1 MSFSTNISS
10 STSPSKPQQG
20 YSLVSSSDLDE
31 NRIQIYSDSKIN
43 VHEEE
48 QKVLEENLKSND
60 PHLEVNQ
67 KAVSKNPSCLAIAK
81 NVLDAYPLEDQ
92 KTIGDVV
99 EEGANDEEGGSS
111 NEGFDPEK
119 FYQFF
124 TQEILSPQEHTRK
137 KTTYNILASA
147 EMLEQSSWTKTF
159 IINEQV
165 WGDLNLLYGNKE
177 HPTTFLGQ
185 ILTNN
190 RTYSEIGKAYF
201 NGLLAR
207 PIDDVS
213 TLQGRQTVVQHLVA
227 NESLF
232 KDLSVALE
240 EFAKNESMLTGMW
253 GKEQLM
259 QFIKQEEYFTG
270 TTKVKGW
277 PRLSKALNTVT
288 NKLNRTTLALEA
300 KSTLD
305 KVNSVY
311 GLAISHLSPLM
322 LAAFGAL
329 TLTHIMNPP
338 GSVVGYTNSWMTS
351 SLLTPSLG
359 IVFALPYLIQNRVS
373 QGLSATCAGLVGA
386 SKIQRTWKQFFV
398 NFKYDDFLRKRL
410 GRAVQCIKIMQ
421 KLGDLIP
428 DEIAQHLQFY
438 KHFKRIFNELPKVN
452 ADLADVMK
460 NIDARTFDVD
470 REENASNASTSYF
483 FRRGKVLCVYRLLD
497 RIKSLFEPA
506 IAAVGEIDAYLTI
519 AKLIKETSS
528 ERVKYCYPTY
538 VTGVDKPSIELHGF
552 WNNFIDPKT
561 VVANTVFLGSK
572 HDIPHMVVTG
582 PNSGGKSTI
591 VCKGIPL
598 AIIMAQSLGI
608 APAQSMT
615 LTTYRHIAVYMNIA
629 DSLVNKESRFQREG
643 KQAFAHGDYIKS
655 LSEQNAFSLAIFDEI
670 FSGTSP
676 EEGATWGYLTAAG
689 FAKYSNCICVIATH
703 FPKLTQLEKDTQGH
717 FVNFKVS
724 IEEDSEGK
732 FKRDEKGKLKRTY
745 TLERG
750 ISSQHIA
757 REVLQEQGET
767 SPFFIHNFIN
777 QKV

>member
-1 MSFSTNISS
+1 MTFSTNINSSNSS
-10 STSPSKPQQG
+10 SQSQG
-20 YSLVSSSDLDE
+20 YSLISSKDLDY
-31 NRIQIYSDSKIN
+31 NNTPVPQDFKTNIL
-43 VHEEE
+43 EEE
-48 QKVLEENLKSND
+48 LKVCEENLKTT
-60 PHLEVNQ
+60 HLEVKQ
-67 KAVSKNPSCLAIAK
+67 VSSSKNPTCLAIAK
-81 NVLDAYPLEDQ
+81 YVLEAYPLEDQ

-99 EEGANDEEGGSS
+99 EEGANEEGESS
-111 NEGFDPEK
+111 EEGFDPEK

-147 EMLEQSSWTKTF
+147 EMLEQSSWQKKF

-165 WGDLNLLYGNKE
+165 WGDLNLLFGNRE
-177 HPTTFLGQ
+177 HPTTFLGE
-185 ILTNN
+185 ILTTK

-207 PIDDVS
+207 PIDDVRL
-213 TLQGRQTVVQHLVA
+213 LQGRQAVVQHFA
-227 NESLF
+227 TNEGLF
-232 KDLSVALE
+232 KDLCVTLE
-240 EFAKNESMLTGMW
+240 DFAKDEPMLTGMW

-259 QFIKQEEYFTG
+259 QFIKQEEYFTA

-277 PRLSKALNTVT
+277 PKLSKALNLIT
-288 NKLNRTTLALEA
+288 NKLNRNAFALEV
-300 KSTLD
+300 KTTLD
-305 KVNSVY
+305 KVNGLY
-311 GLAISHLSPLM
+311 GLGISHLSPIM
-322 LAAFGAL
+322 LLLYGSL
-329 TLTHIMNPP
+329 TLTHLMNPP
-338 GSVVGYTNSWMTS
+338 EKVVGYTDSWMTS
-351 SLLTPSLG
+351 SLLSPSMG
-359 IVFALPYLIQNRVS
+359 IIFALPYLLKTRAT
-373 QGLSATCAGLVGA
+373 QGLSSTSAGLVGA
-386 SKIQRTWKQFFV
+386 LKIQRTWKQFLV

-410 GRAVQCIKIMQ
+410 GRAVQCLKIMQ
-421 KLGDLIP
+421 KLEKLIP
-428 DEIAQHLQFY
+428 EELTQHFQFY
-438 KHFKRIFNELPKVN
+438 KHFKRIFHDLPLVN
-452 ADLADVMK
+452 AELADVMK
-460 NIDARTFDVD
+460 NIQSPTFDVEQ
-470 REENASNASTSYF
+470 EENASTSYF

-497 RIKSLFEPA
+497 RIKALFEPA

-519 AKLIKETSS
+519 AKLIKETTSS
-528 ERVKYCYPTY
+528 GVKYCYPTY
-538 VTGVDKPSIELHGF
+538 VTGVDKPSIELHSF
-552 WNNFIDPKT
+552 WNNFLDPNT
-561 VVANTVFLGSK
+561 VVKNTVFLGSK
-572 HDIPHMVVTG
+572 YGIPHMVVTG

-615 LTTYRHIAVYMNIA
+615 LTPFSHIAVYMNIA

-676 EEGATWGYLTAAG
+676 EEGAKWGYLTAAG
-689 FAKYSNCICVIATH
+689 FAKYSNCLCVIATH

-724 IEEDSEGK
+724 IEEESEGK
-732 FKRDEKGKLKRTY
+732 FKKDEKGKLKRTY

-750 ISSQHIA
+750 ISNQHIA
-757 REVLQEQGET
+757 QEVLQEQGET
-767 SPFFIHNFIN
+767 SPFFIQNFLN